1 MIKKRYVTSSG
12 NILLFTSDDLS
23 EAIAAADEYKKKAK
37 VVDRRKMM
45 QETVYENKHC

>member
-23 EAIAAADEYKKKAK
+23 EAIAAAQKENDARNCLREQALLG
-37 VVDRRKMM
+37 RKIIYY
-45 QETVYENKHC
+45 VA